1 MFYAC
6 NSPNHLPIKREKKK
20 KEIRRITHKIKYFFN
35 HRNKK
40 KSQAKAEKLEDKLK
54 AQDPE
59 FYEFLK
65 NEDESLLNFD
75 ESDEDL
81 NEEDD
86 IGLSDESSDDE
97 TQTKTVSV
105 KGMKGKVV
113 VGKKRGAKEED
124 LDDILSTS
132 EDEDSEEEE
141 SDTETG
147 GKFHKLP
154 SKLEVLKMNY
164 ILHVQYLVEID
175 FLTSW
180 H

>member
-1 MFYAC
+1 MYFTFQS
-6 NSPNHLPIKREKKK
+6 NEKKK
-20 KEIRRITHKIKYFFN
+20 KFRGITHNNMYFFN

-40 KSQAKAEKLEDKLK
+40 KSPAKAEKLEDKLK

-113 VGKKRGAKEED
+113 VGKKKGAKEED

-132 EDEDSEEEE
+132 EDEDSEGEE

-147 GKFHKLP
+147 GRFHKLP
-154 SKLEVLKMNY
+154 SKLEVTY
-164 ILHVQYLVEID
+164 PQTVQR
-175 FLTSW
+175 
-180 H
+180 

>member
-1 MFYAC
+1 MLFTLQS
-6 NSPNHLPIKREKKK
+6 NEKKK
-20 KEIRRITHKIKYFFN
+20 GKFKGITPNTMYFFN

-40 KSQAKAEKLEDKLK
+40 KSSAKAEKLEDKLK

-113 VGKKRGAKEED
+113 VGKKKGAKEED

-132 EDEDSEEEE
+132 EDEDEDSEGEE

-154 SKLEVLKMNY
+154 SKLEVL
-164 ILHVQYLVEID
+164 
-175 FLTSW
+175 
-180 H
+180 

>member
-1 MFYAC
+1 MLFTLQS
-6 NSPNHLPIKREKKK
+6 NEKKK
-20 KEIRRITHKIKYFFN
+20 WKFKGITPNAVYFFN

-40 KSQAKAEKLEDKLK
+40 KSPAKAEKLEDKLK

-97 TQTKTVSV
+97 TRTKTVSV

-113 VGKKRGAKEED
+113 VGKKKGAKEED

-132 EDEDSEEEE
+132 EDEDEDSEGEE

-154 SKLEVLKMNY
+154 SKLEVL
-164 ILHVQYLVEID
+164 
-175 FLTSW
+175 
-180 H
+180 